1 MAVGTTAN
9 IRGKK
14 TRILNPSGT
23 YNLRD
28 LYDIYDE
35 LDEGSIDQVQ
45 TGISVVS
52 VGSEGASAPI
62 YQNKDTFGT
71 LDRNADKVEGSD
83 FRQSILG
90 YDRKK
95 KEVAATRRA
104 GYTSASSVL
113 GGGAL

>member
-9 IRGKK
+9 IKGKK

-45 TGISVVS
+45 TGISIVS
-52 VGSEGASAPI
+52 KGSEGASAPI

>member
-9 IRGKK
+9 INGKR
-14 TRILNPSGT
+14 TRILNPNGT

-35 LDEGSIDQVQ
+35 LDEGSIDQVRNG
-45 TGISVVS
+45 TSTAY
-52 VGSEGASAPI
+52 VGKEAAIGDI

-83 FRQSILG
+83 FRQNILG